1 MAMLLLL
8 LLLLD
13 GGEQPGVVRRGG
25 HHGRAVLPV
34 LPMLPPV
41 QRAGRALAEVAR
53 GQVRVVL
60 RPRVVGRQPVAVG
73 RPGVVARVAG
83 GRGLENLF
91 GFWHSWAG

>member
-1 MAMLLLL
+1 MLL

-34 LPMLPPV
+34 LPPAAPVDRAV
-41 QRAGRALAEVAR
+41 QRTGRALAQVAR

-60 RPRVVGRQPVAVG
+60 RPRVVRRQG
-73 RPGVVARVAG
+73 
-83 GRGLENLF
+83 
-91 GFWHSWAG
+91 